1 MWLKNGQRRLGA
13 ATSSPGASFV
23 VTSAS
28 LHCRPALVIRGLSRG
43 GPPDI
48 PAPVRAL
55 STLRSGARAIAI
67 TGWTASVV
75 YAHRAIATVRR
86 DLDSPAGKRPFIEA
100 WSRAAFPL
108 LGIDLH
114 LTGGSRR
121 RGEGPF
127 LVVANHRS
135 PLDIL
140 VCVELVG
147 GVVLSHHGVAS
158 MPVFGAAARATDT
171 IFVDRDDSRSGARAI
186 REMRSRMREG
196 RNVIV
201 FPEGTTFTGDEVRPF
216 KRGAFSAARGLD
228 VQVLPIGLAYEP
240 GCEFVGETFA
250 AHMAR
255 MSARRRTP
263 VWVTIGEPMS
273 VPKDAAGEEEVR
285 RAIQV
290 LVDRAAAARDG
301 R

>member
-1 MWLKNGQRRLGA
+1 MVARRLSSAPLVLPSSAGYLHA
-13 ATSSPGASFV
+13 A
-23 VTSAS
+23 
-28 LHCRPALVIRGLSRG
+28 LS
-43 GPPDI
+43 
-48 PAPVRAL
+48 AL
-55 STLRSGARAIAI
+55 STIRAGVRAAGIA
-67 TGWTASVV
+67 GWTASVV
-75 YAHRAIATVRR
+75 YAHRMLARLRR
-86 DLDSPAGKRPFIEA
+86 ELDSPAGKRPFIQA
-100 WSRAAFPL
+100 WSRGAFPL

-114 LTGGSRR
+114 LVEGARPCGG
-121 RGEGPF
+121 GPF

-158 MPVFGAAARATDT
+158 LPVFGTAARVTDT

-186 REMRSRMREG
+186 RAMRARLREG

-201 FPEGTTFTGDEVRPF
+201 FPEGTTFRGDEVRPF

-228 VQVLPIGLAYEP
+228 VKVLPVGVAYEP
-240 GCEFVGETFA
+240 GCEFVGESFG
-250 AHMAR
+250 AHLLR

-263 VWVTIGEPMS
+263 VWVAIGEPMS
-273 VPKDAAGEEEVR
+273 VPKDSAGEEEVR
-285 RAIQV
+285 RAIQA